1 MSRDASSTS
10 LSDRRIQAGRRAFLG
25 LGTAGLLG
33 LSGCGFRP
41 LYGSS
46 GAASGPVAAEFGA
59 IDVARIPE
67 RSGQLMRR
75 ALQQRL
81 WAGGQS
87 SPRYT
92 LTAFPAFGVE
102 PEGIRTSGLPTRIRF
117 TGTASWWLT
126 TKDVPPQAIANGA
139 ERSFDAYDLPDNQF
153 FAADAA
159 RDAMMAR
166 LIDQMAEDI
175 VARLAVRF
183 REQGAG

>member
-10 LSDRRIQAGRRAFLG
+10 LSDRRLRPGRRALLG

-41 LYGSS
+41 LYGRSDPVD
-46 GAASGPVAAEFGA
+46 GAVAAELGA

-67 RSGQLMRR
+67 RTGQLMRR

-92 LTAFPAFGVE
+92 LTAFPSFGVE
-102 PEGIRTSGLPTRIRF
+102 QEGIRPDGLPTRMRY
-117 TGTASWWLT
+117 TATANWWLT
-126 TKDVPPQAIANGA
+126 TNEVPPQPVANGT
-139 ERSFDAYDLPDNQF
+139 ERTLDAFDLPDNQF

-159 RDAMMAR
+159 RDAMVTR
-166 LIDQMAEDI
+166 LVDQMADDI
-175 VARLAVRF
+175 VTRLAVRF
-183 REQGAG
+183 RGQDAG